1 MSSLDSVSHPKSMSL
16 ATGISS
22 PWWRSPLLWKE
33 LRQVAPLAIF
43 VFLFGGG
50 LLLLTLVAEA
60 YSGRLNAAHWTGHL
74 MPWMS
79 LPIFFATGVGA
90 LLVGSE
96 KDSRTLQWLQSLPI
110 SAKQIAWNK
119 TIAILL
125 SLGMVAALSFLLWL
139 LSGVL
144 HGVWPLTHPSASM
157 DTDSRWMFAIN
168 SLVSLFLAFAGF
180 AFAWRFQSS
189 FVALAMLVPASLL
202 VWLTAYGISWFFDYS
217 RPDLGS
223 RSYFGTLLVATVG
236 LAVDS
241 WRQSQ
246 RYLGVSP
253 GGADGFDSWRWLFPW
268 KQPAN
273 AALLEEQGVSWLKRE
288 PVAPLT
294 GMLWQTIRQYR
305 LWWGAVALF
314 GIAAIIASSR
324 IPYDT
329 PGYLLPL
336 SRYDTEV
343 ASTLL
348 YLLGVAVCWLGVFA
362 YQGENIRD
370 RVRFYADRGVSPRL
384 LWVTRHWVPL
394 LLLIGLTLV
403 RYLARGFSGLS
414 GESLL
419 PAMRAMDAGRF
430 LVIGL
435 AIYSVGQ
442 WVSQCVNSPVVAT
455 VLATVVANAMIFY
468 YLFAVL
474 SLEAPWWLLPV
485 PPLLFFVATA
495 WLMQPWM
502 ERKIDWRFKLQQVA
516 WAAVAL
522 AIPLV
527 PGTIEIWNMPRM
539 KGEVRQELTALAGTG
554 LVQGR
559 LVDRLPK
566 SINYYADAVSLES
579 VPGDVAANETSR
591 RQLRAD
597 LIQRGWDAATVNRW
611 LGRGGIRIGITEMI
625 SLRKQLEAEEQSEG
639 TQGATSQT
647 EYRSMLSHFPKLIRD
662 LRATGTLRLC
672 DEAEQLEVALLHE
685 CRLAESRQRMGDRLF
700 SQVAQVLGESDQ
712 RDQARKV
719 ALAIAW
725 MDLQQSRKVG
735 TTRWGKSPG
744 GYAPDQFFRYG
755 SIQSG
760 GLTSLINNIRMMR
773 ASELWAQ
780 DLWDLLKLSGAE
792 DRKRARVDYTNNLGL
807 FLTPPDLYD
816 DLVWLGGDATTNSAI
831 PCQHWRGDWEEA
843 AKALAGMPSRSM
855 QSETEV
861 ESGS

>member
-1 MSSLDSVSHPKSMSL
+1 MSSLDSVSHAKSMSL
-16 ATGISS
+16 ATGSSS

-50 LLLLTLVAEA
+50 LLLLTLVVEA
-60 YSGRLNAAHWTGHL
+60 YSGRLNATHWTGHL
-74 MPWMS
+74 MPWIS

-96 KDSRTLQWLQSLPI
+96 KESRTLQWLQSLPI
-110 SAKQIAWNK
+110 SAKQIAWSK

-125 SLGMVAALSFLLWL
+125 SLGLVAVSSLLLWL

-157 DTDSRWMFAIN
+157 DTNSRWMLAIY
-168 SLVSLFLAFAGF
+168 SMVALFLAFAGY
-180 AFAWRFQSS
+180 AFAWRFHSS

-202 VWLTAYGISWFFDYS
+202 VWLTAYLISWGVD
-217 RPDLGS
+217 GS
-223 RSYFGTLLVATVG
+223 RADLASLAYVGTLLVATVG

-246 RYLGVSP
+246 RYLGGSLA
-253 GGADGFDSWRWLFPW
+253 GADGFDSWRWLFPW

-273 AALLEEQGVSWLKRE
+273 AALLEEQGVSWLQRE

-294 GMLWQTIRQYR
+294 GMLWQTIRQHR

-314 GIAAIIASSR
+314 GSAAILASSR

-329 PGYLLPL
+329 PGVLLPL

-362 YQGENIRD
+362 FQGESIRD
-370 RVRFYADRGVSPRL
+370 RVRFYADRGISPRL
-384 LWVTRHWVPL
+384 FWVTRHWVPL
-394 LLLIGLTLV
+394 LLLVGLALV
-403 RYLARGFSGLS
+403 RYLARGSAGLPA
-414 GESLL
+414 ESLL

-430 LVIGL
+430 LAIGL

-442 WVSQCVNSPVVAT
+442 WVSQCVKSPVVAT

-474 SLEAPWWLLPV
+474 SFSAPWWLLPV
-485 PPLLFFVATA
+485 PPLVFFVATA

-502 ERKIDWRFKLQQVA
+502 ERRGDWRFHLQQVV

-527 PGTIEIWNMPRM
+527 PGTREILKMPRL
-539 KGEVRQELTALAGTG
+539 KEAVRQELVALAGVG
-554 LVQGR
+554 PVKGR
-559 LVDRLPK
+559 PVDRLPK
-566 SINYYADAVSLES
+566 DIHYYADAASLGA
-579 VPGDVAANETSR
+579 VPDDVAANETHR
-591 RQLRAD
+591 RQVRAD
-597 LIQRGWDAATVNRW
+597 LIQRGWDASTVNRW

-625 SLRKQLEAEEQSEG
+625 SLRKQLEAEERSEG
-639 TQGATSQT
+639 TQVATSQT

-719 ALAIAW
+719 ALASAW

-735 TTRWGKSPG
+735 ITRWVTSPG
-744 GYAPDQFFRYG
+744 GYVPDQIFRYG
-755 SIQSG
+755 SVPSG
-760 GLTSLINNIRMMR
+760 GSTSLINYLRMTR
-773 ASELWAQ
+773 ASELWVQ
-780 DLWDLLKLSGAE
+780 DLWDLLKQGGAE
-792 DRKRARVDYTNNLGL
+792 DRKRARADYASKLDL

-816 DLVWLGGDATTNSAI
+816 DLVWLGGDATNYSAF
-831 PCQHWRGDWEEA
+831 PCQFWRGDWEEA
-843 AKALAGMPSRSM
+843 AKALANTPSPSL

>member
-1 MSSLDSVSHPKSMSL
+1 MTSLESIRKFEGMSVMSEGS
-16 ATGISS
+16 TPG
-22 PWWRSPLLWKE
+22 WRSPLLWKE
-33 LRQVAPLAIF
+33 LRQVAPLAFF
-43 VFLFGGG
+43 VFLSGGG
-50 LLLLTLVAEA
+50 ILLLALLVEA
-60 YSGRLNAAHWTGHL
+60 YSGRMNAAHWTGNL
-74 MPWMS
+74 MPWIS
-79 LPIFFATGVGA
+79 LPIFFATGVGV

-96 KDSRTLQWLQSLPI
+96 KESRTLQWLQSLPI
-110 SAKQIAWNK
+110 NAKEIAWNK

-125 SLGMVAALSFLLWL
+125 SLGLVAALSVLLWIA
-139 LSGVL
+139 SGVL

-157 DTDSRWMFAIN
+157 DTDGRWMLAIY
-168 SLVSLFLAFAGF
+168 SLVTLFLAFAGY

-189 FVALAMLVPASLL
+189 LVALAMLVPASLL
-202 VWLTAYGISWFFDYS
+202 VWLTAYGISWLFDYS
-217 RPDLGS
+217 RPDLAS
-223 RSYFGTLLVATVG
+223 LTYFGTLLVATVG

-246 RYLGVSP
+246 RYLGASS
-253 GGADGFDSWRWLFPW
+253 GGAGGFDSWSRLFPW

-273 AALLEEQGVSWLKRE
+273 AAWLEEQGVSWLQRE

-294 GMLWQTIRQYR
+294 GMLWQTIRQHR
-305 LWWGAVALF
+305 LWWGAVALL
-314 GIAAIIASSR
+314 GSAAILASSR
-324 IPYDT
+324 IPYNT
-329 PGYLLPL
+329 PGDLLPL

-362 YQGENIRD
+362 FQGESIRD

-384 LWVTRHWVPL
+384 QWLTRHWVPL
-394 LLLIGLTLV
+394 LLLVGLTLV

-430 LVIGL
+430 LAIAL

-442 WVSQCVNSPVVAT
+442 WASQCVKSPVVAT

-468 YLFAVL
+468 YLFAAL
-474 SLEAPWWLLPV
+474 SMESPWWLLPV
-485 PPLLFFVATA
+485 PTLLFFVATA

-502 ERKIDWRFKLQQVA
+502 ERRIDWRFKLQQAA

-527 PGTIEIWNMPRM
+527 PGTMEMLKIPRLNDGVRRELAALEGAASVKGRPVGGYPNSIEFY
-539 KGEVRQELTALAGTG
+539 VDAAALA
-554 LVQGR
+554 
-559 LVDRLPK
+559 
-566 SINYYADAVSLES
+566 S
-579 VPGDVAANETSR
+579 VPMDIAANEASR
-591 RQLRAD
+591 RRLRLD
-597 LIQRGWDAATVNRW
+597 LIQRGWEAATVSRW

-625 SLRKQLEAEEQSEG
+625 SLRKQLESEERSD
-639 TQGATSQT
+639 GAQVASLRT

-662 LRATGTLRLC
+662 LRATGVLRLC

-685 CRLAESRQRMGDRLF
+685 CRLAESRQRMGDPLF
-700 SQVAQVLGESDQ
+700 SQLAQVLGESDQ

-725 MDLQQSRKVG
+725 RQLQESRKEGSKSWV
-735 TTRWGKSPG
+735 TSPG
-744 GYAPDQFFRYG
+744 GYNPHQFSGYG
-755 SIQSG
+755 STPSG
-760 GLTSLINNIRMMR
+760 GLASMINHLRVLR
-773 ASELWAQ
+773 AHELWVQ
-780 DLWDLLKLSGAE
+780 DLWDLLKQGSAE
-792 DRKRARVDYTNNLGL
+792 DRKRARADYARKLDL

-816 DLVWLGGDATTNSAI
+816 DFVWLGGDATTNAAF

-843 AKALAGMPSRSM
+843 AKALASTPSRSI